1 LISISFNCEQ
11 YQVIRFVQIRQI
23 LGVSIWKIAA
33 TVLLFLVAYSRGLG
47 QDYPASCKPNDWF
60 LLRAQAEAGKVSLL
74 CKGVVDASLERRSI
88 AERELNG
95 FIRQHTDTASVVA
108 AHEALGNMYYREGR
122 YRKALHQL
130 DMELI
135 EHSAAEDAKEVH
147 SFFSVLSQYPDLEI
161 ASNLPSEVQ
170 AETVGENLYLPV
182 RANGFL
188 GTYIVDTGANVS
200 ALCES
205 EARRLGLITH
215 ETVSKALDVSGASI
229 GMRVTE
235 TPDLWIGKTHL
246 KHVAFAV
253 YPDSSEPFVELP
265 KGHKGIL
272 GISVLIALGAFRIDR
287 DNHFEILSNPK
298 STAQNL
304 PIVFNGASAVAQ
316 IGLNGKTLSFIFDTG
331 AARSYLYP
339 PIIAAVP
346 DLARTARRQYQ
357 SVTGASGSTVQEVF
371 IMPSVNLFLGKNVVL
386 SPATVLLRGDTEDS
400 KWAAGILGFDLIS
413 QTLPITVD
421 FRRMQIST
429 E

>member
-1 LISISFNCEQ
+1 MNLRA
-11 YQVIRFVQIRQI
+11 V
-23 LGVSIWKIAA
+23 AA
-33 TVLLFLVAYSRGLG
+33 TVLLFLAAYSRGLG
-47 QDYPASCKPNDWF
+47 QNYPASCKTNDWF
-60 LLRAQAEAGKVSLL
+60 RLRAQAEAGEISLL
-74 CKGVVDASLERRSI
+74 CKGVVDASLERCSI
-88 AERELNG
+88 AEHELEG
-95 FIRQHTDTASVVA
+95 VIRQYPDTASVVA

-130 DMELI
+130 DLELI
-135 EHSAAEDAKEVH
+135 EKPAAEDAKEVH

-161 ASNLPSEVQ
+161 ISNLPSKVQ
-170 AETVGENLYLPV
+170 AETIEGNLFLPV
-182 RANGFL
+182 SANGIL

-200 ALCES
+200 AICES
-205 EARRLGLITH
+205 EARRLGLISHQTA
-215 ETVSKALDVSGASI
+215 SKALDVSGASI
-229 GMRVTE
+229 GMRVAE
-235 TPDLWIGKTHL
+235 APDLWIGKTHL

-265 KGHKGIL
+265 KDHKGVL
-272 GISVLIALGAFRIDR
+272 GISISIALGAFRIEK

-298 STAQNL
+298 STARNL

-316 IGLNGKTLSFIFDTG
+316 IGLNGKSLGFIFDTG

-346 DLARTARRQYQ
+346 DLARSATRQYQ
-357 SVTGASGSTVQEVF
+357 NVTGASGSSLQEVL
-371 IMPSVNLFLGKNVVL
+371 IVPSINLFLGKNVVL
-386 SPATVLLRGDTEDS
+386 SPATVLLRVNTEDS

-421 FRRMQIST
+421 FRKMQIST